1 MIRITLTL
9 TGALAAL
16 AFSAAT
22 AHADPDAPTPIGPEF
37 NIIAD
42 GGHPWVGGILGYQDF
57 SLLNA
62 PAETFEGVVH
72 FDYVTFSLGDYH
84 DPLENYNI
92 SVEKDIAGNVP
103 VGEQYNNFDLGGE
116 YGYDLVY
123 NSIGGTPEAFLTTPF
138 GDIDFPTWFVEAVGP
153 SFFEPSLYFESL
165 PPTTLSA
172 AELPGLAADLPSLLA
187 GLW

>member
-37 NIIAD
+37 NLTQD
-42 GGHPWVGGILGYQDF
+42 GHIPLPDEQLLYHQDF

-72 FDYVTFSLGDYH
+72 FDYA
-84 DPLENYNI
+84 E
-92 SVEKDIAGNVP
+92 
-103 VGEQYNNFDLGGE
+103 
-116 YGYDLVY
+116 
-123 NSIGGTPEAFLTTPF
+123 F
-138 GDIDFPTWFVEAVGP
+138 GSD
-153 SFFEPSLYFESL
+153 
-165 PPTTLSA
+165 
-172 AELPGLAADLPSLLA
+172 
-187 GLW
+187 